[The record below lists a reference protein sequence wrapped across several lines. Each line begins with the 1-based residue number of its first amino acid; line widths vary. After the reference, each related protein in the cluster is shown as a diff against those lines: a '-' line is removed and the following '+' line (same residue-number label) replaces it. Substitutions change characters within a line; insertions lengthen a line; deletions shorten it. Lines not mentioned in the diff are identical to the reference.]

1 MRLLSEDAVIHN
13 IVTYFIEGKKSIGQC
28 LDETPTAYDVDKVI
42 EQLADMIQPNV
53 DVETGERCENWVVD
67 MQNDIIE
74 DCIKIVM
81 KGGK

>member
-13 IVTYFIEGKKSIGQC
+13 LATYFMEGKKTLGQC
-28 LDETPTAYDVDKVI
+28 LEETPTAYDLDKVI
-42 EQLADMIQPNV
+42 EQLEDMIQPNV
-53 DVETGERCENWVVD
+53 DCDTGERCENWVVD

-81 KGGK
+81 R